1 MSSQSWMDDSD
12 LKKGSVAVLDNDEKL
27 FWEEFI
33 PKYLK
38 PLDTDKEHEK
48 QVFVGFFGVFVSS
61 PEYDIGVHQH
71 RLGKEENK
79 ENISKDVISKIGL
92 EEQG

>member
-1 MSSQSWMDDSD
+1 MGSQSWMDDND
-12 LKKGSVAVLDNDEKL
+12 LKKGTVGVLENDEKL

-48 QVFVGFFGVFVSS
+48 KVFVYVDVFVSLS
-61 PEYDIGVHQH
+61 EYDI
-71 RLGKEENK
+71 LG
-79 ENISKDVISKIGL
+79 
-92 EEQG
+92 

>member
-1 MSSQSWMDDSD
+1 MSSRSWMDDSD

-48 QVFVGFFGVFVSS
+48 QVFVGFFFFGVFVSS
-61 PEYDIGVHQH
+61 PEYDI
-71 RLGKEENK
+71 LG
-79 ENISKDVISKIGL
+79 
-92 EEQG
+92 

>member
-1 MSSQSWMDDSD
+1 MSSRSWMDDSD
-12 LKKGSVAVLDNDEKL
+12 LKKGSVALLDHDEKL

-48 QVFVGFFGVFVSS
+48 QVFVGVFFFGVFVSS
-61 PEYDIGVHQH
+61 PEYDI
-71 RLGKEENK
+71 LG
-79 ENISKDVISKIGL
+79 
-92 EEQG
+92 

>member
-48 QVFVGFFGVFVSS
+48 QVFVGVFFFGVFVSS
-61 PEYDIGVHQH
+61 PEYDI
-71 RLGKEENK
+71 LG
-79 ENISKDVISKIGL
+79 
-92 EEQG
+92 

>member
-1 MSSQSWMDDSD
+1 MSSRSWMDDSD

-48 QVFVGFFGVFVSS
+48 QVFVGGFFFGVFVSS
-61 PEYDIGVHQH
+61 PEYDI
-71 RLGKEENK
+71 LG
-79 ENISKDVISKIGL
+79 
-92 EEQG
+92 

>member
-38 PLDTDKEHEK
+38 PLNTDKEHEK
-48 QVFVGFFGVFVSS
+48 QVFVGVFFFGVFVSS
-61 PEYDIGVHQH
+61 PEYDI
-71 RLGKEENK
+71 LG
-79 ENISKDVISKIGL
+79 
-92 EEQG
+92 